1 MVDRSTRQ
9 AKPLAGKTALVTGAS
24 SGIGEATAHV
34 LAADGADVAIAA
46 RREERLEN
54 VATEVRAETDAEV
67 LVHPTDA
74 TDSEAVTELVKTTV
88 ETLGGLDIA
97 VCNAGL
103 AIDGSV
109 SELTD
114 SEYRKMTA
122 VNVDGM
128 FYTARTCIPHLE
140 SAEGNLV
147 FLGSMSGQY
156 PRPHNPVYAA
166 TKWWVRGFAIS
177 LQASLGEDN
186 VAVTCINPT
195 EVRTEFGS
203 ENGAPAEERFDP
215 EAVTEPIEVAD
226 AIAFAVRQRLPNAV
240 TELDLYRRD
249 KLSHF

>member
-1 MVDRSTRQ
+1 MVDRSTVQ
-9 AKPLAGKTALVTGAS
+9 AKPLAGKTALITGAS

-34 LAADGADVAIAA
+34 LAADGADIAMAA
-46 RREERLEN
+46 RRAKRLEDI
-54 VATEVRAETDAEV
+54 AADIRAETDAEV
-67 LVHPTDA
+67 LVHPTDV
-74 TDSEAVTELVKTTV
+74 TDPEAVTDLVEATV
-88 ETLGGLDIA
+88 ERFDRLDIT

-103 AIDGSV
+103 SIDGSV

-114 SEYRKMTA
+114 SEYRTMTA

-128 FYTARTCIPHLE
+128 FYTAREAIPHLE

-186 VAVTCINPT
+186 VGVTCINPT

-203 ENGAPAEERFDP
+203 EDNAPAKEQFEP
-215 EAVTEPIEVAD
+215 ETVTEPIEVAD
-226 AIAFAVRQRLPNAV
+226 AISFAVRQRPPNV
-240 TELDLYRRD
+240 ITELDLYRRD